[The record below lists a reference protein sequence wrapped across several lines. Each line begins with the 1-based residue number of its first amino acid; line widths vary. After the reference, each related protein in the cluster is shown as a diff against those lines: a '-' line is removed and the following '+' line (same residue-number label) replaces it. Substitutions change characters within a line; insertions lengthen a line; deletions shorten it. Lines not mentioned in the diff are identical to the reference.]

1 MKSRVEFDWKSLS
14 HACVTKKYKIGFN
27 IKTKKNQFLVCTYNF
42 IYLCHNVLLYIM
54 MDNWCVNNYH
64 ASLTFLAKT
73 QHAQKEKKMQVIAH

>member
-1 MKSRVEFDWKSLS
+1 MIYTE
-14 HACVTKKYKIGFN
+14 TM
-27 IKTKKNQFLVCTYNF
+27 KNQFSVHII

-73 QHAQKEKKMQVIAH
+73 QHAQKEKNASHAH